1 MRKAKAPKKSAGWN
15 WSLPVTS
22 RVFDPYTKALGQL
35 ALAWNELHETLSVV
49 FCMVMGG
56 GLVNQFL
63 AIWHEIKVD
72 RAQRDILL
80 AAARAG
86 QMNGSP
92 FPRLVADLEWI
103 WTKARE
109 VEDARNDALHS
120 PLWGS
125 HRGPGASVVVPMT
138 GLGHVRAK
146 KLGAKDLLSEFRW
159 CRDAAVVLTAFARE
173 LDHAMQGYGLAWPDR
188 PDWPNRGQTKKKKPH
203 RQAGQAKPQPPR
215 QP

>member
-1 MRKAKAPKKSAGWN
+1 
-15 WSLPVTS
+15 
-22 RVFDPYTKALGQL
+22 
-35 ALAWNELHETLSVV
+35 
-49 FCMVMGG
+49 MVMGG
-56 GLVNQFL
+56 GFVHQFL

-86 QMNGSP
+86 ETNGSP
-92 FPRLVADLEWI
+92 FPRLVADLEWVL
-103 WTKARE
+103 KQADR

-146 KLGAKDLLSEFRW
+146 KLEAKDLLSEFRW
-159 CRDAAVVLTAFARE
+159 CRDAALVLTAFARE
-173 LDHAMQGYGLAWPDR
+173 LDRAMQGGGFAWPER
-188 PDWPNRGQTKKKKPH
+188 PDWPNRGQTKKKEPH
-203 RQAGQAKPQPPR
+203 HRAPS
-215 QP
+215 

>member
-1 MRKAKAPKKSAGWN
+1 MSKGRGPRKSTGWN

-22 RVFDPYTKALGQL
+22 RAFDRYTRALGQL
-35 ALAWNELHETLSVV
+35 ALAWNELHETLSLL

-56 GLVNQFL
+56 GIVNQYL

-80 AAARAG
+80 AAAKAG
-86 QMNGSP
+86 AMNGSP
-92 FPRLVADLEWI
+92 FPGLVEDLEWI
-103 WTKARE
+103 WKRANE

-138 GLGHVRAK
+138 GLGH
-146 KLGAKDLLSEFRW
+146 
-159 CRDAAVVLTAFARE
+159 
-173 LDHAMQGYGLAWPDR
+173 
-188 PDWPNRGQTKKKKPH
+188 
-203 RQAGQAKPQPPR
+203 
-215 QP
+215 